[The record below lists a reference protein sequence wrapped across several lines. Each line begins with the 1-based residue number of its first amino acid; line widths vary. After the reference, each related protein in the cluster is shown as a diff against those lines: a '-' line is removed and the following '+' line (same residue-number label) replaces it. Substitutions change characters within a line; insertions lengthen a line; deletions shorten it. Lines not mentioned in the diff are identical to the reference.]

1 MSCIIMSIF
10 TTINGHTHIK
20 QMAQNIIN
28 GASYP
33 NQNTTHLHIEKS
45 KQNENPCEHI
55 NLHKILKNKYNTTQE
70 SGVISN
76 PKNCIE
82 SPHLKIYVTSKSPNN

>member
-1 MSCIIMSIF
+1 MSCLIMSIL

-20 QMAQNIIN
+20 QMAQNLIN
-28 GASYP
+28 GASYT
-33 NQNTTHLHIEKS
+33 NQNIIHLHIEKS

-55 NLHKILKNKYNTTQE
+55 NLHKNLKNKYNTRKWCE
-70 SGVISN
+70 KN

-82 SPHLKIYVTSKSPNN
+82 SPPLRIYITSKSPNN

>member
-1 MSCIIMSIF
+1 
-10 TTINGHTHIK
+10 
-20 QMAQNIIN
+20 MAQNIIN
-28 GASYP
+28 GVSYP

-45 KQNENPCEHI
+45 KQNENLCEHI

-76 PKNCIE
+76 PKNYI
-82 SPHLKIYVTSKSPNN
+82 